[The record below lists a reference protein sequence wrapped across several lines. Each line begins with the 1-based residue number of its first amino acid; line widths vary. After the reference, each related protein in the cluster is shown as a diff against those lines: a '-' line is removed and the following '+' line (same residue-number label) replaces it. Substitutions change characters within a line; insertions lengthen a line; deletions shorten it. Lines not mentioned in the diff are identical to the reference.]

1 MLAAGGWGGDE
12 GGHFFFGDVVEV
24 VLEDFAGDG
33 AFSFDDSNLFG
44 DVFEFADVAVP
55 RVVHEVLAGVFGK
68 EDGRHVVFLGH
79 VGGEFAEE
87 EGDVVDAFAERR
99 DVDGDLLQ
107 TVVEVFA
114 EMAVADSGY
123 EVDIGGGDDT
133 DVDFERS
140 GGAYGDDFSIFKYA
154 EQLDL
159 HGQWEFA
166 DFVEEDGAAVGF
178 FEVAFA
184 VFVGAGEST
193 FDMAEEFAFD
203 GSFGDG
209 TTVDGNKATALFGMF
224 AEAVFVDDARE
235 DVFAHAAFAGDED
248 AEVGWGN
255 LNGFV
260 DGHEKLRI
268 VADDAVALFYC
279 LNVHCIVEVFEKGVL
294 GKKG

>member
-1 MLAAGGWGGDE
+1 MLAAGGWGGYD

-87 EGDVVDAFAERR
+87 EGNVVDAFAKRR

-123 EVDIGGGDDT
+123 EVDIGGGYNS

-140 GGAYGDDFSIFKYA
+140 GGAYGDDFAIFKYA
-154 EQLDL
+154 EKLDL

-178 FEVAFA
+178 LEVALA
-184 VFVGAGEST
+184 GTVGAGKGS
-193 FDMAEEFAFD
+193 FDMAEEFALDGALGD
-203 GSFGDG
+203 GSA
-209 TTVDGNKATALFGMF
+209 VDGDESPTLPHMF
-224 AEAVFVDDARE
+224 AGAVLVDDARK
-235 DVFAHAAFAGDED
+235 DVLAHAALAGDED
-248 AEVGWGN
+248 GEVGGGH
-255 LNGFV
+255 LDGLV
-260 DGHEKLRI
+260 EGHEELGV
-268 VADDAVALFYC
+268 VADDIVSLFYS
-279 LNVHCIVEVFEKGVL
+279 LNIHGF
-294 GKKG
+294 